1 MSNDI
6 MLPPDSVQVWTIFVD
21 QFAPHRATF
30 EATLSPDEQQRAAR
44 FVVDEPRLRF
54 IIARS
59 ALRTILAGYLDVA
72 SEVVQFAY
80 GERGKPSLPESDLRF
95 NLSHSD
101 NIIVIAVTQNH
112 DIGVDV
118 EHIHH
123 IPEMS
128 IMARDNFSLNEQETL
143 FKLPEQERER
153 AFFRCWTR
161 KEAYIKAT
169 GDGFSMP
176 LRDFDV
182 TLTQDETPRILR
194 ASGDDPARWSLVHL
208 EPDADYVGAICIEG
222 RDFTVIHRQLD

>member
-1 MSNDI
+1 MSINNP
-6 MLPPDSVQVWTIFVD
+6 LTPDSVHVWTIFVE
-21 QFAPHRATF
+21 QFAWRRAMF
-30 EATLSPDEQQRAAR
+30 ESMLSSDERKRAAR
-44 FVVDEPRLRF
+44 FVVDDPRLRF
-54 IIARS
+54 IIARG
-59 ALRTILAGYLDVA
+59 ALRTILAGYLDIA
-72 SEVVQFAY
+72 PADLKFAY

-101 NIIVIAVTQNH
+101 NIILIAVTQNH

-128 IMARDNFSLNEQETL
+128 IMARDNFSAYEQETL
-143 FKLPEQERER
+143 FNLPEQEWER
-153 AFFRCWTR
+153 AFYRCWTR